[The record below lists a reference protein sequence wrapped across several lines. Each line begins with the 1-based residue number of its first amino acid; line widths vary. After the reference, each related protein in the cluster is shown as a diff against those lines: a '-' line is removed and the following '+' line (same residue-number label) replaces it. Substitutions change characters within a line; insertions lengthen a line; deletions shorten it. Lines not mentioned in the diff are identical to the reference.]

1 MAASGDDLVE
11 DVVEDICFDV
21 VAVLPAGGCGVRMNL
36 EIPKQVYNRFIP
48 KEMFLAENLTSG
60 HIVEHSDTYIL
71 YIYESQ
77 PK

>member
-48 KEMFLAENLTSG
+48 GGIG
-60 HIVEHSDTYIL
+60 HGPNTKKDVFS
-71 YIYESQ
+71 
-77 PK
+77 

>member
-11 DVVEDICFDV
+11 DVVEDIRFDV

-48 KEMFLAENLTSG
+48 IKMLLAENLASG
-60 HIVEHSDTYIL
+60 HIVKHSDTFSYTH
-71 YIYESQ
+71 ESR
-77 PK
+77 PY

>member
-1 MAASGDDLVE
+1 MAASGDNLVE
-11 DVVEDICFDV
+11 AVVEDIRLDV

-48 KEMFLAENLTSG
+48 KKMFLAENLTSG